1 MTLFKTI
8 VEIINGYDLGNA
20 IRWCMEHNTSQALPY
35 HNLTHCLNVMTHA
48 YNAWKYERKSKPP
61 LTLMYAAIFHD
72 IDHSGGFYAD
82 DADNI
87 QRAVH
92 LWQQYMSTRFD
103 KFDWA
108 VGAFIRVTEYPH
120 KPIVEDNFPT
130 MSPEDYRF
138 SVECLR
144 DADFMKC
151 PDTIL
156 QEAVAIK
163 HEMYKH
169 MPWEDY
175 LVRSIEFLE
184 GIEYKT
190 KYGKEVG
197 YPLLQ
202 ESITLL
208 KDFNHLVNQ
217 HD

>member
-1 MTLFKTI
+1 MTLFKTTL
-8 VEIINGYDLGNA
+8 EIIKEYDLGGA

-48 YNAWKYERKSKPP
+48 YNAWKYERRVSPSCS
-61 LTLMYAAIFHD
+61 LMYAAAFHD
-72 IDHSGGFYAD
+72 MNHSGGFYAN

-87 QRAVH
+87 QLALQSWRRHAPPV
-92 LWQQYMSTRFD
+92 LKSCKY
-103 KFDWA
+103 K
-108 VGAFIRVTEYPH
+108 VEAFIRATEYPH
-120 KPIVEDNFPT
+120 KPANYNNVDAMLIRPKE
-130 MSPEDYRF
+130 YRF

-208 KDFNHLVNQ
+208 KDFTIQ
-217 HD
+217 HF

>member
-1 MTLFKTI
+1 MTLFKTT
-8 VEIINGYDLGNA
+8 VEIIKEYDLGGA

-35 HNLTHCLNVMTHA
+35 HNLAHCLNVMTHT
-48 YNAWKYERKSKPP
+48 YNAWKYERRDSPSYS
-61 LTLMYAAIFHD
+61 LMYAAAFHD
-72 IDHSGGFYAD
+72 MNHSGGFYAS

-87 QRAVH
+87 QLALQAWRRH
-92 LWQQYMSTRFD
+92 TLPIFKSCNH
-103 KFDWA
+103 KIE
-108 VGAFIRVTEYPH
+108 AFIQATEYPH
-120 KPIVEDNFPT
+120 KPVNYSDVDAMLIRPKE
-130 MSPEDYRF
+130 YRF

-144 DADFMKC
+144 DADFMKS

-169 MPWEDY
+169 MPWDDY

-202 ESITLL
+202 ESMTLL
-208 KDFNHLVNQ
+208 KDFNHLVN
-217 HD
+217 